1 MAREIVFGSK
11 FKRNIKQH
19 YLALAGI
26 AWAEILYHLAHDW
39 PLPDKYR
46 DHALSGEW
54 AGCRDYHVKPDL
66 VLIYEKIDNDLV
78 LIRPGT
84 HAELFG

>member
-1 MAREIVFGSK
+1 M
-11 FKRNIKQH
+11 
-19 YLALAGI
+19 
-26 AWAEILYHLAHDW
+26 EILYHLVHDR

-46 DHALSGEW
+46 DHVLSGEW
-54 AGCRDYHVKPDL
+54 AGCRDCHVKPDL

-78 LIRPGT
+78 LIRLGT